1 MRHRARL
8 TGRARLEDT
17 VVAQR
22 VSWGGVRRMWGA
34 GRAVSVNNDASLAA
48 VRGVEIDRVVHGVVQ
63 SRWWIVGQ
71 RGR

>member
-1 MRHRARL
+1 
-8 TGRARLEDT
+8 
-17 VVAQR
+17 
-22 VSWGGVRRMWGA
+22 MWGA